1 MKNTFVISC
10 PIDTYSGYGSRSRD
24 LIKALINLDKY
35 DVKILPQRWGNTPHS
50 FIEDH
55 NEEWG
60 FLTPHLMTGPMTQQ
74 PDIWAQITVPN
85 EFQAIGKFNIGITA
99 GIETTICAP
108 QWIEG
113 MNRMNLNLVS
123 SEHSKKVFQDSKFQK
138 QDDKTQQVIGNVE
151 LTSPIE
157 VLFEGV
163 DVTKYFQS
171 PLPPTSE
178 IKQALDTIEEDF
190 AFLFVGHWL
199 QGDFGQ
205 DRKDVSGLVR
215 VFLETFKNK
224 KIKPALILK
233 TMSGPASITDRDQI
247 LKSIDRIKKS
257 SNSKTLPNIYLF
269 HGEISDDEVNQL
281 YNHSKVKAMVS
292 LTKGEGFGRPL
303 LEFTQTKKPII
314 ASNWSGHIDFL
325 NHEFT
330 SLVPGN
336 LTPIHPSAQVKDMLI
351 EGSQWFTADYGFV
364 SGLLKDYVDNY
375 KKYQEKGK
383 RLGFYCKTNFS
394 FEKMQ
399 EKLDLILTEKIP
411 EFPKQVQLKLPSL
424 KRIELPKL
432 SKIESQTK

>member
-1 MKNTFVISC
+1 
-10 PIDTYSGYGSRSRD
+10 
-24 LIKALINLDKY
+24 
-35 DVKILPQRWGNTPHS
+35 
-50 FIEDH
+50 
-55 NEEWG
+55 
-60 FLTPHLMTGPMTQQ
+60 MTGPMTQQ